1 MQHSTDSCKFYK
13 KKIESYVSYHHWGEM
28 WYGFFP
34 IKWQSHEWEK
44 KIPFESRVAC
54 HEWQIGKFTIPH
66 FSSVVV
72 CHNYTVSVNL
82 TLIKLNLNISTVGV
96 ISITPTV
103 DISTVGVISITPTVD
118 TSLLLVLCHNTY
130 SRRCS
135 MGFTFKWCH
144 YISFHLQYC
153 YGHLLSNCPKYAQD
167 FVAFSEKLHIN

>member
-1 MQHSTDSCKFYK
+1 MGGTDSAHPLLLAPSNFFTFRHPWYDFCFRNDFTTLYVLLRNGRKYVLCLIPPLRRKVVWIFPNRVAKPRVGK
-13 KKIESYVSYHHWGEM
+13 KN
-28 WYGFFP
+28 FP
-34 IKWQSHEWEK
+34 MSHEWR
-44 KIPFESRVAC
+44 S

-118 TSLLLVLCHNTY
+118 TSLL
-130 SRRCS
+130 
-135 MGFTFKWCH
+135 
-144 YISFHLQYC
+144 
-153 YGHLLSNCPKYAQD
+153 
-167 FVAFSEKLHIN
+167 

>member
-1 MQHSTDSCKFYK
+1 MVWIFPHRVAKPRVGK
-13 KKIESYVSYHHWGEM
+13 KN
-28 WYGFFP
+28 FP
-34 IKWQSHEWEK
+34 MSHEWR
-44 KIPFESRVAC
+44 S

-153 YGHLLSNCPKYAQD
+153 YGNNTNSRNVSTVGLWIYSM
-167 FVAFSEKLHIN
+167 S